1 MRHSVADGKHGNAG
15 DAPPGRSAPEVAVTR
30 RRVLFT
36 SHDAGG
42 TVPPMLAL
50 AEAFM
55 ARGDVVVVLSQ
66 PSVRARAE
74 AAGCAF
80 LPFTDLPNYAPRRA
94 IEDQLD
100 LSLRAITA
108 QAIGDDVIAAAK
120 EHASDLLVVDA
131 NLAGALAAAEQLDRP
146 SAVLLH
152 SMYTTFV
159 TSWFADYWSFLEPA
173 INETRDAFG
182 LAPARDWPGV
192 FAGHDRLLAVVP
204 RAFDA
209 PVADTPRTLR
219 HFGFLVPNAR
229 AAHTAADFGAGKE
242 PTVLVG
248 LSTTYQRQ
256 EELLEVILDALG
268 GLPVRALVTTAGQI
282 DDGALPHPANVT
294 ITDYVPHAAVL
305 DHTAVMV
312 THGGLGSIASALS
325 FGVPLVCTPVSRDQF
340 VNAERVAA
348 VGAGIAL
355 AESPTAAQVATAI
368 KQVLSKPRFRAGA
381 QAMADASRAAGGATA
396 AVAELDALLD

>member
-1 MRHSVADGKHGNAG
+1 
-15 DAPPGRSAPEVAVTR
+15 VTR

-50 AEAFM
+50 AEEFSK
-55 ARGDVVVVLSQ
+55 RGDAVVVLSQ
-66 PSVRARAE
+66 PSVRSRAE
-74 AAGCAF
+74 AAGCTFVA
-80 LPFTDLPNYAPRRA
+80 FTDLPDYAPRRA

-100 LSLRAITA
+100 LSLRATTA
-108 QAIGDDVIAAAK
+108 QTIGDDVIAAAK

-131 NLAGALAAAEQLDRP
+131 NLAGGLAAAEHLDRP

-152 SMYTTFV
+152 SMYSTFV
-159 TSWFADYWSFLEPA
+159 TSWFADYWSFLETA

-192 FAGHDRLLAVVP
+192 FAGHDRLLSVVP
-204 RAFDA
+204 QAFDA
-209 PVADTPRTLR
+209 PVADTPGTLR
-219 HFGFLVPNAR
+219 HFGFLVPTPR
-229 AAHTAADFGAGKE
+229 AARSTTDFGTGKE

-268 GLPVRALVTTAGQI
+268 DLAVRALVTTAGQV
-282 DDGALPHPANVT
+282 DDGVLPHPANVT
-294 ITDYVPHAAVL
+294 IINYLPHTAVL
-305 DHTAVMV
+305 GHTDVMV

-340 VNAERVAA
+340 VNAERVDA
-348 VGAGIAL
+348 VDAGIAL
-355 AESPTAAQVATAI
+355 AESPTAGQVAAAI
-368 KQVLSKPRFRAGA
+368 QQVLSKPKFRAGA
-381 QAMADASRAAGGATA
+381 QAMADASRAAGGAPA
-396 AVAELDALLD
+396 AIAELDALLD

>member
-1 MRHSVADGKHGNAG
+1 M
-15 DAPPGRSAPEVAVTR
+15 TR

-50 AEAFM
+50 AETYA
-55 ARGDVVVVLSQ
+55 ARGDAVVVLSQ
-66 PSVRARAE
+66 LSVRARAE
-74 AAGCAF
+74 AAGCSFVAF
-80 LPFTDLPNYAPRRA
+80 SDLPDYTARRA

-100 LSLRAITA
+100 LSLRATTA
-108 QAIGDDVIAAAK
+108 QTIGDDVLAVAK
-120 EHASDLLVVDA
+120 EHAIDLLVIDA

-159 TSWFADYWSFLEPA
+159 TSWFADYWAFLEPA

-182 LAPARDWPGV
+182 LAPARGWPGV

-204 RAFDA
+204 QAFDA
-209 PVADTPRTLR
+209 PVAHSPDSLR
-219 HFGFLVPNAR
+219 HFGFLVPKGSGAR
-229 AAHTAADFGAGKE
+229 PALDFPDGRDPA
-242 PTVLVG
+242 VLVG

-268 GLPVRALVTTAGQI
+268 GLAVRGLVTTAGQV
-282 DDGALPHPANVT
+282 DAGGLPHPANVT
-294 ITDYVPHAAVL
+294 ITDYVQHTAVL
-305 DHTAVMV
+305 DHADVMV

-355 AESPTAAQVATAI
+355 AETPTAAQVANAI
-368 KQVLSKPRFRAGA
+368 KQVLAQPKLRAGA
-381 QAMADASRAAGGATA
+381 QAMADASRAAGGAAA

>member
-1 MRHSVADGKHGNAG
+1 
-15 DAPPGRSAPEVAVTR
+15 VT

-36 SHDAGG
+36 THDAGG
-42 TVPPMLAL
+42 TVPPILAL
-50 AEAFM
+50 AETFV
-55 ARGDVVVVLSQ
+55 ARGDTVVVLSQ

-74 AAGCAF
+74 AAGTTF
-80 LPFTDLPNYAPRRA
+80 VPFSELPDYAPRRA

-100 LSLRAITA
+100 LSLRATTA
-108 QAIGDDVIAAAK
+108 QTIGDDVLAAAK

-182 LAPARDWPGV
+182 LAPAHDWPGV

-204 RAFDA
+204 QALDA
-209 PVADTPRTLR
+209 PVADAPDSLR
-219 HFGFLVPNAR
+219 HFGFLVPHAR
-229 AAHTAADFGAGKE
+229 ATPAATDFGAGPA

-268 GLPVRALVTTAGQI
+268 GLRVRALVTTAGQV
-282 DDGALPHPANVT
+282 DANALRHRANVT
-294 ITDYVPHAAVL
+294 ITDYLPHTLVL
-305 DHTAVMV
+305 DHTDVMV
-312 THGGLGSIASALS
+312 THAGLGSIASALS
-325 FGVPLVCTPVSRDQF
+325 FGVPLVCAPVSRDQF

-348 VGAGIAL
+348 VGAGVAL
-355 AESPTAAQVATAI
+355 AALPTASQVASAI
-368 KQVLSKPRFRAGA
+368 KQVLAKPMFRAGA
-381 QAMADASRAAGGATA
+381 QAMADASRAAGGAPA

>member
-1 MRHSVADGKHGNAG
+1 
-15 DAPPGRSAPEVAVTR
+15 VTR

-50 AEAFM
+50 AEVFA
-55 ARGDVVVVLSQ
+55 ARGDPVVVLSQ

-74 AAGCAF
+74 AAGCTFVAF
-80 LPFTDLPNYAPRRA
+80 SELPDYVPRRA

-100 LSLRAITA
+100 LTLRAITA
-108 QAIGDDVIAAAK
+108 RTIGDDVIASAK
-120 EHASDLLVVDA
+120 EHSIELLVVDA

-182 LAPARDWPGV
+182 LPPAHDWPGV
-192 FAGHDRLLAVVP
+192 FAGHDRLLSVVP
-204 RAFDA
+204 QAFDV
-209 PVADTPRTLR
+209 PVAHAPGALR
-219 HFGFLVPNAR
+219 HFGFLVPKPPAGR
-229 AAHTAADFGAGKE
+229 AAADFGAGTG

-256 EELLEVILDALG
+256 EELLEVILEALG
-268 GLPVRALVTTAGQI
+268 ALDVRALVTTAGQV
-282 DDGALPHPANVT
+282 DAGALPRPANVT

-305 DHTAVMV
+305 GHTDVMV
-312 THGGLGSIASALS
+312 THAGLGTIASALS

-355 AESPTAAQVATAI
+355 AESPTAAQVAGAI
-368 KQVLSKPRFRAGA
+368 NDALAKPKFRAGA
-381 QAMADASRAAGGATA
+381 QAMADASRAAGGAAA
-396 AVAELDALLD
+396 AVAALDALLD